1 MSNTDTL
8 LDKTTLQK
16 ILDLGGFDSSKINV
30 GNPIKI
36 LKIDTSNPKF
46 VLGCYILEHPEIID
60 EFCKY
65 YIINYDHID
74 EYDILLFQPSHLYD
88 LANVYYGLLYSTHI
102 QNKINI
108 INLVR
113 DYLNTLS
120 NYPTYNDIIRYNSK
134 INSVDYMLEEDEA
147 KIVQNALRYL
157 PFLTYAQ
164 LDYFSN
170 IAINILLKELD
181 EKNESNPSRSENTES
196 A

>member
-46 VLGCYILEHPEIID
+46 VLGCYIMKHPEILD
-60 EFCKY
+60 EFNEKC
-65 YIINYDHID
+65 IFNYGHID
-74 EYDILLFQPSHLYD
+74 DYDILFFQPAHLYD
-88 LANVYYGLLYSTHI
+88 LANIYYGILHSTKMQYSANITGFVQEFLNLLS
-102 QNKINI
+102 KF
-108 INLVR
+108 
-113 DYLNTLS
+113 
-120 NYPTYNDIIRYNSK
+120 PTYMDAIRFSRFDFEGY
-134 INSVDYMLEEDEA
+134 IPEEEA
-147 KIVQNALRYL
+147 KAVKEALRYI

-164 LDYFSN
+164 LDYYSQ
-170 IAINILLKELD
+170 IAINTFLKELD
-181 EKNESNPSRSENTES
+181 AKNELNSSRSENTES